1 MLGLGIILKFCCFNI
16 LSFVVNLMCVCA
28 AAACR
33 EAHDNGKL
41 GLDSLDFGR
50 RAAVEAE
57 LDRSDALNS
66 QNALF
71 DESGHIIIYPTLV
84 QWILC

>member
-1 MLGLGIILKFCCFNI
+1 MY
-16 LSFVVNLMCVCA
+16 VCAAA

-33 EAHDNGKL
+33 EAQDNGKL

-50 RAAVEAE
+50 RAAVESE
-57 LDRSDALNS
+57 LDRSDSLNS

-71 DESGHIIIYPTLV
+71 DESGHILIYPTLV